1 MKVGAKEY
9 LLRNLMGMNCEERL
23 QRNRPALR
31 ENFPNGPAFSPNFN
45 RGTVER
51 AHESSIYVK
60 RAFYFITPLMPGVTK
75 VTQSDPGSNVNS
87 VPQEEHQRQRMRLEL
102 WFTSISSPLQSCS
115 GTMSL

>member
-1 MKVGAKEY
+1 MGRRSPLTSIGE
-9 LLRNLMGMNCEERL
+9 LLNALMNLL
-23 QRNRPALR
+23 STL
-31 ENFPNGPAFSPNFN
+31 
-45 RGTVER
+45 
-51 AHESSIYVK
+51 K

-102 WFTSISSPLQSCS
+102 WFNSISSPLQSCS